1 MKSVVVCIA
10 SIVLLAVSVVFKIA
24 GKMRLTIPL
33 LYLIAASVSTFFTGW
48 TAEHETLILAGLFV
62 LTGLSLLSWVWT
74 LVNRIRT

>member
-33 LYLIAASVSTFFTGW
+33 LYLLAASASTFFTSW
-48 TAEHETLILAGLFV
+48 TSEHEPLVLAGLFV